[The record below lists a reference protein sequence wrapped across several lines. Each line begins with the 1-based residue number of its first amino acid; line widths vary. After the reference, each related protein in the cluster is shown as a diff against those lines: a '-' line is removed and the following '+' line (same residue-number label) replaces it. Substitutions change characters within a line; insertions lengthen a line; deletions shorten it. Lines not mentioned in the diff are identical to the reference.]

1 VIIKILRIKIGAYVK
16 EGTLM
21 KILVVGTGARE
32 HAICQAAIK
41 DEETKI
47 YSIMSNQNP
56 GIAKIS
62 DFKIASENDIPR
74 VTKFAVEN
82 KVDMAIIGPEAPL
95 EKGIVNSLLEA
106 GVDCVGPTM
115 EAAKIETDKAFMRNL
130 FRDYKIRG
138 ELIYRVFDDA
148 QEAGDFIDDFSK
160 DVVVKPI
167 GLTGGKGVKIV
178 GEQLKDNEEAKSY
191 VKEIIDT
198 KMSGYAGVVI
208 EERAVGE
215 EFTVQAFVDGKNIA
229 PMPVVQDHPYAFE
242 GDQGPITGGMGSYS
256 DTDGLLPFLDEKYR
270 DESVGII
277 EKTVEAINK
286 EVGPYKG
293 FLYGQFMLTNEGP
306 KLIEYNAR
314 FGDPEAMNVLPLLQ
328 TNFID
333 ICKSIVDGNL
343 KGVEFD
349 TLATVCKYIV
359 PQGYPG
365 KAIPNQVINVDEEK
379 INENNTL
386 VYYAAVNQKDNKI
399 YTSSSR
405 ALALVSV
412 GDTISEAEQICETS
426 TQFVD
431 GDVYHRRD
439 VGTSE
444 LIEKRVKHMNELLGK

>member
-1 VIIKILRIKIGAYVK
+1 
-16 EGTLM
+16 M

-32 HAICQAAIK
+32 HAICQAVIQ
-41 DEETKI
+41 DEETEL

-56 GIAKIS
+56 GIARIS
-62 DFKIASENDIPR
+62 EFKIASENDIPT
-74 VTKFAVEN
+74 VTKFALESN
-82 KVDMAIIGPEAPL
+82 VDLAIIGPEAPL
-95 EKGIVNSLLEA
+95 EKGIVNSLVKA
-106 GVDCVGPTM
+106 GVDCVGPSM
-115 EAAKIETDKAFMRNL
+115 EAAKIETDKAFMRDL
-130 FRDYKIRG
+130 FEEYKIG
-138 ELIYRVFDDA
+138 GSLVYKVFEDA
-148 QEAGDFIDDFSK
+148 QDTGDFVDDFGQ

-178 GEQLKDNEEAKSY
+178 GEQLKDNEEAKAY
-191 VKEIIDT
+191 AKEVIDT
-198 KMSGYAGVVI
+198 KMGGYAGVVI

-242 GDQGPITGGMGSYS
+242 GDLGPITGGMGSYA
-256 DTDGLLPFLDEKYR
+256 DTDGLLPFLDKRYR
-270 DESVGII
+270 DESVKIM
-277 EKTVEAINK
+277 EDTVKAINH

-328 TNFID
+328 TNFVD
-333 ICKSIVDGNL
+333 ICNGIVDGSL
-343 KGVEFD
+343 KGAEFD
-349 TLATVCKYIV
+349 SYATVCKYIV

-365 KAIPNQVINVDEEK
+365 KTVPNQIIKVDEAK
-379 INENNTL
+379 IEENNTI
-386 VYYAAVNQKDNKI
+386 VYYAAVNQKDNQI

-412 GDTISEAEQICETS
+412 GDTIAEAEEICEAS

-431 GDVYHRRD
+431 GEVYHRKD
-439 VGTSE
+439 VGTSK
-444 LIEKRVKHMNELLGK
+444 LIEKRIKHMQELLGE

>member
-1 VIIKILRIKIGAYVK
+1 
-16 EGTLM
+16 M

-32 HAICQAAIK
+32 HAICQAAIQ
-41 DEETKI
+41 DEETEL

-56 GIAKIS
+56 GIARIS
-62 DFKIASENDIPR
+62 EFKIASENDIPT
-74 VTKFAVEN
+74 VTKFALEK
-82 KVDMAIIGPEAPL
+82 KVDLAIIGPEAPL
-95 EKGIVNSLLEA
+95 EKGIVNSLVKA

-115 EAAKIETDKAFMRNL
+115 ETAKIETDKAFMRDL
-130 FRDYKIRG
+130 FEGYKIG
-138 ELIYRVFDDA
+138 GSLVYKVFEDA
-148 QEAGDFIDDFSK
+148 QDAGDFIDDFGQ

-191 VKEIIDT
+191 VKEVIDT
-198 KMSGYAGVVI
+198 KMGGYAGVVI

-215 EFTVQAFVDGKNIA
+215 EYTVQAFVDGKNIA

-242 GDQGPITGGMGSYS
+242 GDLGPITGGMGSYS

-270 DESVGII
+270 DESVKIMEG
-277 EKTVEAINK
+277 TVKAIND

-293 FLYGQFMLTNEGP
+293 FLYGQFMLTKDGP

-328 TNFID
+328 TNFVD
-333 ICKSIVDGNL
+333 ICNGIVDGNL
-343 KGVEFD
+343 RGAEFD
-349 TLATVCKYIV
+349 SYATVCKYIV

-365 KAIPNQVINVDEEK
+365 KAVPNQIIKVDEEK
-379 INENNTL
+379 IKENNTL
-386 VYYAAVNQKDNKI
+386 VYYAAVNQKDNQI

-412 GDTISEAEQICETS
+412 GDTIDEAEGICEAS

-431 GDVYHRRD
+431 GDVYHRKD

-444 LIEKRVKHMNELLGK
+444 LIEKRIKHMQELLG